1 MEDPRNITPCTH
13 LLFMAKNIERIGDH
27 ATNIA
32 ENVWFQVTGEPL
44 QAQRKNLDRTSSADF
59 SGLAGLGDKPGRS

>member
-1 MEDPRNITPCTH
+1 
-13 LLFMAKNIERIGDH
+13 MAKNIERIGDH

-44 QAQRKNLDRTSSADF
+44 QSQRRKLDQTSSADF
-59 SGLAGLGDKPGRS
+59 SGLAGSGDKPARP